1 MRWTAVAG
9 LAGTWLIAALAASPS
24 AIAADP
30 VTVGKNPGEIEGRW
44 LRVDDR
50 AAIDGLK
57 GVYLGDVS
65 VDIQWKKAENEAP
78 IDEQLL
84 VENVRQQLGENL
96 KTSGALGPFLTAAP
110 AAGEK
115 GYLRLDCVVTVEP
128 GSRAARYAVGFGAG
142 KSRSIF
148 EIHMRDH
155 ASGGEVGLFHGFGV
169 GSGMGFKL
177 AGGGA
182 RKMTEDD
189 VQENSKLFVELV
201 AEVR

>member
-1 MRWTAVAG
+1 MRRMFFASWVVS
-9 LAGTWLIAALAASPS
+9 LAAMTASS
-24 AIAADP
+24 VALAADP
-30 VTVGKNPGEIEGRW
+30 VLVGKNPGEIQGRW

-50 AAIDGLK
+50 ASLEGVK
-57 GVYLGDVS
+57 GVYLGEVT

-96 KTSGALGPFLTAAP
+96 QTSGALGSYLSAAP

-148 EIHMRDH
+148 EIHLRDH
-155 ASGGEVGLFHGFGV
+155 ASGGELGLFHGYGE

-182 RKMTEDD
+182 KKMTQDD